1 MEQFLSSLAQ
11 LFEISHLAFLLGG
24 TLLGLTVGILPGLGG
39 TSGLALVLPF
49 VFTLEPSHALA
60 MMIGVLAPTTTSD
73 TFPAVLMGIPGT
85 SGSQATVMDGFPL
98 SKKGMAA
105 RALSAAFTSSLLGGL
120 FGAVIL
126 SVSIYYAIP
135 IIMTFGFGEQF
146 LLVILALLMVG
157 ALTGENFIKLS
168 LIHI

>member
-1 MEQFLSSLAQ
+1 MEQFFFSLLQ
-11 LFEISHLAFLLGG
+11 LFEINHLAFLFGG
-24 TLLGLTVGILPGLGG
+24 TLLGLVVGILPGMGG

-49 VFTLEPSHALA
+49 VFTLEPSYALA

-105 RALSAAFTSSLLGGL
+105 KALSAAFSSSLLGGI

-135 IIMTFGFGEQF
+135 T
-146 LLVILALLMVG
+146 VSYTH
-157 ALTGENFIKLS
+157 LTLPTT
-168 LIHI
+168 